1 MTDVRL
7 RPLGFREDEDGWIVG
22 RIETGVC
29 IAVPHAGKRAIELL
43 GSGRTILATRE
54 ELKAELGV
62 ELDVSGFV
70 HDLAAV
76 GMVASIG
83 DRVFAD
89 TGTPAASLPWI
100 TKGMVRWTLSPLLHC
115 LMGLLV
121 LGGVVAAALRP
132 DVVPRW
138 RSLLW
143 SDHGTV
149 VLLSEIAL
157 VAVLVSLHE
166 FAHLLTARAA
176 GVPGRIRVDTR
187 LQFLAAQTDVSG
199 IWLAE
204 RRIRLTVYLA
214 GMAVDASVL
223 AGCLLTMALSG
234 GNTLLSVIALTEM
247 TGLALQFFIF
257 MRTDLY
263 FLVQDLARCRNLYAD
278 ATAFLLH
285 LLRRAARMPTA
296 APLAG
301 IEPRQRRFVR
311 IYSVLLV
318 AGTGLCLGVFLL
330 ISVPFTVA
338 LVARSLGVLLRH
350 DNHHDDHHDGLVDAV
365 DALLTLGVVV
375 AYQGVWV
382 RAWVRRHGPRVRS
395 FIARLARPA
404 RSAGLPGFSP
414 PRD

>member
-1 MTDVRL
+1 MTHVRL

-22 RIETGVC
+22 RVDTGVC
-29 IAVPHAGKRAIELL
+29 IEVPYAGKRAIELL

-54 ELKAELGV
+54 ELRAELGV

-70 HDLAAV
+70 DGLAAV

-89 TGTPAASLPWI
+89 TGAPAPSLPWI
-100 TKGMVRWTLSPLLHC
+100 TPGMVRWTLNPLLHC
-115 LMGLLV
+115 LLGLLV
-121 LGGVVAAALRP
+121 LGGVVAAVLRP

-138 RSLLW
+138 HALLW

-157 VAVLVSLHE
+157 VAALVSLHE

-176 GVPGRIRVDTR
+176 GVPGRIRMDTR

-199 IWLAE
+199 VWLAE
-204 RRIRLTVYLA
+204 RRTRLTVYLA

-234 GNTLLSVIALTEM
+234 TNTLLSVIALTEM

-263 FLVQDLARCRNLYAD
+263 FLLQDLARCRNLYAD
-278 ATAFLLH
+278 AAAFLLH
-285 LLRRAARMPTA
+285 LLRRAVRRPTA
-296 APLAG
+296 EPLTG
-301 IEPRQRRFVR
+301 LNPRQRRFVR

-318 AGTGLCLGVFLL
+318 AGTALCLGVFLL

-338 LVARSLGVLLRH
+338 LVARSLGELLEC
-350 DNHHDDHHDGLVDAV
+350 DGLVDAA
-365 DALLTLGVVV
+365 DALLTLGIVV
-375 AYQGVWV
+375 AYQAVWV
-382 RAWVRRHGPRVRS
+382 RAWVRRHGPRVRG
-395 FIARLARPA
+395 FVARLVRH
-404 RSAGLPGFSP
+404 RVPGASVV
-414 PRD
+414 RRGS

>member
-1 MTDVRL
+1 MTRVRL

-22 RIETGVC
+22 RVETGVC
-29 IAVPHAGKRAIELL
+29 IAVPRAGKRAIELL
-43 GSGRTILATRE
+43 DSGRTISETRE
-54 ELKAELGV
+54 ELKTELRAD
-62 ELDVSGFV
+62 LDVSAFV

-89 TGTPAASLPWI
+89 TGTRAPSLPWI
-100 TKGMVRWTLSPLLHC
+100 TKGMVRWTLSPVLHC
-115 LMGLLV
+115 LLGLLV
-121 LGGVVAAALRP
+121 LSGFVAAALRP

-143 SDHGTV
+143 SEHGTL
-149 VLLSEIAL
+149 VLLSEVAL
-157 VAVLVSLHE
+157 VAILVSLHE

-214 GMAVDASVL
+214 GIAVDASVL

-234 GNTLLSVIALTEM
+234 GNVLLSVIALTEM

-285 LLRRAARMPTA
+285 LLRRAARVSTA
-296 APLAG
+296 DPLAG
-301 IEPRQRRFVR
+301 LEPRQRRFVR
-311 IYSVLLV
+311 LYSALLV

-338 LVARSLGVLLRH
+338 LVARSLDVLVRH
-350 DNHHDDHHDGLVDAV
+350 DDAVGAV
-365 DALLTLGVVV
+365 DALATLGVVIG
-375 AYQGVWV
+375 YQGVWV
-382 RAWVRRHGPRVRS
+382 RAWVRRHGPRVRR
-395 FIARLARPA
+395 FVAGRARAA
-404 RSAGLPGFSP
+404 RSASLPDISSP
-414 PRD
+414 YE